1 MVEWIYYYYF
11 FFIFMSSA
19 SALFMALFYTFVEEF
34 IFIFSWNI
42 FSGLDNLVDLDFLFY
57 FDYISNIFLL
67 VVSLISGSAFYFSK
81 YYMSEDKNPMKFLI
95 LTFFFV
101 FSMFL
106 LITSMNFFMIL
117 LGWDGLGVVSYFLVI
132 HYLSDVSLYS
142 GMITVLTNRLGDIGL
157 IFSIF
162 FSANLGSWNLISL
175 NNMELENLF
184 LFFLISGAFTKSA
197 QFPFSSWLPLA
208 MAAPTPISAL
218 VHSSTLVTAGVY
230 LLIRFYVNL
239 LNNGFFLK
247 VSVVFIG
254 LTLLISS
261 VSALAEVDMKKII
274 AFSTLSQLSLMMMV
288 LFLGGFVLSFFHILT
303 HALFKALLFF
313 CSGVFIHESY
323 DNQDLRNFYGIAVA
337 NKLISGIFLIS
348 SLSLMGFP
356 FLSGFYSK
364 DLILEFI
371 YSLNYN
377 LMYVIMLVILTL
389 FTGLYSLRMVKF
401 GLMKSK
407 TSFNLVYVSE
417 WEKIYNIFF
426 LLIFLVLLGGSVL
439 NWMLVD
445 KLVIYFF
452 FKSVKL
458 LNMGLIAVAVYLFYW
473 FSNLSVSLYL
483 FDSCYSLFYLTFFQG
498 YISNLIFEKI
508 FFFYSQNEFIFSF
521 IFVKKNLFFLN
532 LDKVNL
538 AKFTFF
544 YYGLGC
550 LIFLNLLSF

>member
-1 MVEWIYYYYF
+1 MYYYYF
-11 FFIFMSSA
+11 FFIFMSGA
-19 SALFMALFYTFVEEF
+19 GVLFMTLFYTFMEEF

-42 FSGLDNLVDLDFLFY
+42 FSGLDCMVDLDFLFY

-67 VVSLISGSAFYFSK
+67 VVSLISGGAFYFSK

-132 HYLSDVSLYS
+132 HYLSDVSVYS
-142 GMITVLTNRLGDIGL
+142 GTITVLTNRLGDIGL

-162 FSANLGSWNLISL
+162 FSMNLNSWNLISL
-175 NNMELENLF
+175 NYMGLENLF

-230 LLIRFYVNL
+230 LLIRFYLNL
-239 LNNGFFLK
+239 LNNMFFLK
-247 VSVVFIG
+247 MVMVSIG

-323 DNQDLRNFYGIAVA
+323 DNQDLRNFYNIVEI
-337 NKLISGIFLIS
+337 NKLVSGIFLIS

-364 DLILEFI
+364 DLVLEFI

-377 LMYVIMLVILTL
+377 LMYVVMLIILTL

-407 TSFNLVYVSE
+407 TSFNLIYMQQ
-417 WEKIYNIFF
+417 WDNIYNIFF

-445 KLVIYFF
+445 KLVVYFF

-458 LNMGLIAVAVYLFYW
+458 VNVGLIMLAMFLFYW
-473 FSNLSVSLYL
+473 FNNLNMKSGL

-498 YISNLIFEKI
+498 HIFNLVFEKI

-521 IFVKKNLFFLN
+521 IFVKKNLFFLS
-532 LDKVNL
+532 LDKVGL
-538 AKFTFF
+538 VKFMFF

-550 LIFLNLLSF
+550 LIFLNLLGF